1 MFTGLVERTG
11 EISAVGEL
19 DNAREFTISVPAW
32 NDPLLLGESIAI
44 DGICLTVAEINDDGF
59 RVQAVHATLD
69 RTTAREWDTGRIVNL
84 ERSLRAGD
92 RLGGHIVQGHVDA
105 TGTVEKLQRVGESM
119 QLDVLLPEV
128 VAEVTVLHGSST
140 IDGVSLTVSELQE
153 DDVARIA
160 LIPHTWYDTNLS
172 RLVPGER
179 VNLEGDLIGRF
190 VVGYL
195 KRWSLPALG

>member
-1 MFTGLVERTG
+1 MFTGLVERTA
-11 EISAVGEL
+11 EISAVSEL
-19 DNAREFTISVPAW
+19 DKAREFTIAVPDW
-32 NDPLLLGESIAI
+32 NNQLSLGESIAI
-44 DGICLTVAEINDDGF
+44 DGICLTLAEIVADGF
-59 RVQAVHATLD
+59 RVQAVHATLH
-69 RTTAREWDTGRIVNL
+69 RTTAGDWDTGRLVNL

-105 TGTVEKLQRVGESM
+105 IGTVEKLQRVGESM

-128 VAEVTVLHGSST
+128 VAEVTVLHGSIT
-140 IDGVSLTVSELQE
+140 IDGVSLTVSELPE

-160 LIPHTWYDTNLS
+160 LIPHTWNHTNLS

>member
-11 EISAVGEL
+11 EISAIGEL
-19 DNAREFTISVPAW
+19 DKAREFTIRVPEW
-32 NDPLLLGESIAI
+32 SDQLSIGESIAV
-44 DGICLTVAEINDDGF
+44 DGICLTVAELSDIGF
-59 RVQAVHATLD
+59 RVQAVNATLD
-69 RTTAREWDTGRIVNL
+69 RTTAGEWETGRMVNL

-92 RLGGHIVQGHVDA
+92 RLGGHIVQGHVDG
-105 TGTVEKLQRVGESM
+105 TGTVEKLLRVGESM
-119 QLDVLLPEV
+119 QLDVLLPDV
-128 VAEVTVLHGSST
+128 VAEVTVLHGSIT
-140 IDGVSLTVSELQE
+140 INGVSLTVSELPD

-160 LIPHTWYDTNLS
+160 LIPHTWNHTNLS
-172 RLVPGER
+172 RLVPGDR

>member
-11 EISAVGEL
+11 QISAVGEL
-19 DNAREFTISVPAW
+19 KQAREFTITMPDW
-32 NDPLLLGESIAI
+32 NDQLSLGESIAI
-44 DGICLTVAEINDDGF
+44 DGICLTVAELIDDGF
-59 RVQAVHATLD
+59 RVHAVQATLD
-69 RTTAREWDTGRIVNL
+69 RTTAGEWEAGRLVNL

-119 QLDVLLPEV
+119 QMDVMMPEV
-128 VAEVTVLHGSST
+128 VAEITVLHGSIT
-140 IDGVSLTVSELQE
+140 IDGVSLTVSELPE

-160 LIPHTWYDTNLS
+160 LIPHTWNHTNLS